1 MILCQFVLL
10 IVGLSGA
17 RLFAKLVNIDN
28 KVLTPIIFLL
38 CIVGSYSMRF
48 SFFDVGLAMS
58 VGVIAYFMGQAKFPV
73 SPILLALILGPMAE
87 QNMRRSLMLS
97 HDDPSIFV
105 TRPISAIF
113 LVLAIFMA
121 ITSYR
126 KFKKLREIEINI
138 IESASDSNVDK
149 K

>member
-1 MILCQFVLL
+1 
-10 IVGLSGA
+10 
-17 RLFAKLVNIDN
+17 
-28 KVLTPIIFLL
+28 
-38 CIVGSYSMRF
+38 
-48 SFFDVGLAMS
+48 
-58 VGVIAYFMGQAKFPV
+58 MGQAKFPV

-138 IESASDSNVDK
+138 IESASEVRGFSRSSIILASEASNYVNGTILKVKDG
-149 K
+149 